1 MLLKFICFNLFLD
14 VLGNWE
20 VMLIKMMS
28 VIIVKI
34 VKIECYVVMD
44 KVNLLVNGVRIVMM
58 LLIIIKDVKN
68 LVSVLLLNLLLVEV
82 LVIMMMLLFVKFW
95 INCKVKNN
103 GNWLI
108 NIDKFDIKMKMIK
121 MDIVMCLWLKVL
133 DKGLKINWFSVRLI
147 IVNDNVNWIFDVVEL
162 KLFCILGNDGMYI
175 FIVSGLKVVMMF
187 NVISNKNEKCFVLVF
202 EDCMIRFF

>member
-82 LVIMMMLLFVKFW
+82 FVIMMMLLLVKFW

-121 MDIVMCLWLKVL
+121 MDIVICLWLKVL

-202 EDCMIRFF
+202 VDCMIRFF